1 MVTHYGER
9 SHCTGT
15 SSRRVNGLCP
25 TSGTMAPW
33 DLHQKDE
40 PIERLAWITNG
51 ADVRKS
57 QSAIDNWDSLLREG
71 SCIVLLSLR
80 TGGKKPAV

>member
-1 MVTHYGER
+1 MVTHYRER
-9 SHCTGT
+9 SHWTGT

-25 TSGTMAPW
+25 TSGTMALW

-40 PIERLAWITNG
+40 PIEHLAWITNG
-51 ADVRKS
+51 ADVRES
-57 QSAIDNWDSLLREG
+57 QSAIENWGSLLREG

-80 TGGKKPAV
+80 TSGKRTAV